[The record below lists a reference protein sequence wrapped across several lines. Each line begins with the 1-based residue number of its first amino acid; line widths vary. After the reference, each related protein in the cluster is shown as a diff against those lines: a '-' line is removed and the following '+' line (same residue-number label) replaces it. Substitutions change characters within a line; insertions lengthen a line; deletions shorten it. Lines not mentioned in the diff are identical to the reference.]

1 MNIDQLITALIPF
14 GMIIRGG
21 FHPRDK
27 DKAPPDTQTIIMI
40 GNAGP
45 EMWHAFSN
53 EPHIGPNALDA
64 WTIKNLTPIAD
75 DVKAQII
82 FPFDGPPYY
91 PFQHWAMQADDVYPS
106 PIGPLIHPGFGL

>member
-1 MNIDQLITALIPF
+1 MNIDQLIIALIPS

-27 DKAPPDTQTIIMI
+27 DKAPPDTQTIITI

-45 EMWHAFSN
+45 EMWRTFSN
-53 EPHIGPNALDA
+53 EQHIGPNALDA

-75 DVKAQII
+75 DVKAQIVFRSMDLPTI
-82 FPFDGPPYY
+82 PFNTGRCRQTM
-91 PFQHWAMQADDVYPS
+91 FILRS
-106 PIGPLIHPGFGL
+106 